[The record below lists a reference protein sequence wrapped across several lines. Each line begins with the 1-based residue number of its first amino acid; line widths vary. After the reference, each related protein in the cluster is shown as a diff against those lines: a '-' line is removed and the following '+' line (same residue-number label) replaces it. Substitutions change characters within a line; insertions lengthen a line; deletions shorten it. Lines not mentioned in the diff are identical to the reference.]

1 MKKIAIKSYLCLFFL
16 LLFFFNYVSVSQSV
30 PVTNLKNQ
38 LNSAQLSYFA
48 RLGAGNSSGDSV
60 IIINTVGT
68 SFSTNNYNLDIGDT
82 VFIGAGTTTVFTVK
96 GLSDTNAIS
105 LSGAIGVGHTAGI
118 PVIVPRYSTHYVSF
132 APQSYDSSEVWQVLI
147 KAAAGGWADGIP
159 DADGFDSAGFLA
171 SDVTCPWSGT
181 AGVGTTTYNGNNYI
195 LITCSAIS
203 THAFG
208 TGATG
213 VIVIGGTHQLMNPA
227 PAANHIVGQASANAD
242 TYTFYLR
249 ELNGTTL
256 ITTNTGK
263 IALTESVRIT
273 ATVDPTITFTIS
285 NTGIAG
291 TLVTTP
297 NMSICGTNIGAGA
310 VNTTGASVNFGSLNL
325 SAANNLAQFL
335 ECTTNAPNGYTIQT
349 FESAPL
355 SMIGSTA
362 TAITIPNT
370 NCQGGSCD
378 YTSAGAWTS
387 FTNSGFGYSLQVG
400 STSTG
405 ATLGIT
411 TNGQYKAFG
420 VGYSQAQTILSRTDT
435 PTGID
440 SAYICY
446 RITVSNQQPAGT
458 YQNEVNFIATATF

>member
-1 MKKIAIKSYLCLFFL
+1 MKKIAIKSYLCLIFL

-30 PVTNLKNQ
+30 PVTSLKNQ
-38 LNSAQLSYFA
+38 LSSAQLSYFA

-118 PVIVPRYSTHYVSF
+118 PVIVPRYATHYVSF

-203 THAFG
+203 SHAFG

-227 PAANHIVGQASANAD
+227 PASGHVIGQAGGSSGVD
-242 TYTFYLR
+242 TYAFHLR

-256 ITTNTGK
+256 ITTNTGR

-273 ATVDPTITFTIS
+273 ATVDPTITFS
-285 NTGIAG
+285 VGNSG
-291 TLVTTP
+291 VTTTTAR
-297 NMSICGTNIGAGA
+297 CGTALSA
-310 VNTTGASVNFGSLNL
+310 AASNTTGARVEFGSLAL
-325 SAANNLAQFL
+325 SAVNNLAQFIQ
-335 ECTTNAPNGYTIQT
+335 CTTNAKNGYVVQV

-355 SMIGSTA
+355 TMIGS
-362 TAITIPNT
+362 AITIPDT

-378 YTSAGAWTS
+378 YDSQGDWSAY
-387 FTNSGFGYSLQVG
+387 TNSGFGYSLEVG
-400 STSTG
+400 STSAG
-405 ATLGIT
+405 AVLGIT
-411 TNGQYKAFG
+411 PTGQYKAFG
-420 VGYSQAQTILSRTDT
+420 VTYAQAQSILERNDT
-435 PTGID
+435 PTGYD

-446 RITVSNQQPAGT
+446 RITASNTQPAGT
-458 YQNEVNFIATATF
+458 YQNEINFIATATF